1 LVIKLS
7 NPDKNQDKEPDDSG
21 KDNKESPENLFKMV
35 DDLLT
40 HTNSSRR
47 IFLIFIAS
55 ALIFAPVAL
64 VMGGILLGHP
74 RYSIANLERHH
85 EEIGSNMTFAGNMA
99 RNGTQLFLVEK
110 NGSSVISEI
119 PFHPPPLH
127 TMHQDAPTFIVIQVF
142 IFVCII
148 FAAVLLFVA
157 LKEYSFFSK
166 WNARYKRYRSTQDKI
181 DDELGKD

>member
-1 LVIKLS
+1 LS
-7 NPDKNQDKEPDDSG
+7 DPDKNQDKEPDKG
-21 KDNKESPENLFKMV
+21 KDDKESPENLFRMV

-55 ALIFAPVAL
+55 ALIFAPIAL

-74 RYSIANLERHH
+74 RYSIANLERYH
-85 EEIGSNMTFAGNMA
+85 EEMGSNMTSVGNMTH
-99 RNGTQLFLVEK
+99 NGTQLFLVEM
-110 NGSSVISEI
+110 NGSSILREV
-119 PFHPPPLH
+119 PFHPPPLRA
-127 TMHQDAPTFIVIQVF
+127 MHQDAPIFLGIQVF

-157 LKEYSFFSK
+157 LKEYRFFLK
-166 WNARYKRYRSTQDKI
+166 WNTRYKRYRSTQDKI

>member
-1 LVIKLS
+1 MS
-7 NPDKNQDKEPDDSG
+7 NPDKEPDKEPSVG
-21 KDNKESPENLFKMV
+21 IDNKESPENLFKMI

-74 RYSIANLERHH
+74 RYSIANLESHH
-85 EEIGSNMTFAGNMA
+85 EQMGNSMNFVGNMTH
-99 RNGTQLFLVEK
+99 NGTQLFLVEK
-110 NGSSVISEI
+110 NGSSIVREI
-119 PFHPPPLH
+119 PFHPHLR
-127 TMHQDAPTFIVIQVF
+127 TMHQDMPIFLGIQVF
-142 IFVCII
+142 IFICII

-157 LKEYSFFSK
+157 LKEYRFFSK
-166 WNARYKRYRSTQDKI
+166 WNVRYKKYKSTQDKI

>member
-1 LVIKLS
+1 MS
-7 NPDKNQDKEPDDSG
+7 NPDKEPNKEPNG
-21 KDNKESPENLFKMV
+21 GIDNKESPENLFKMI

-74 RYSIANLERHH
+74 RYSIANLESHH
-85 EEIGSNMTFAGNMA
+85 EQMGNMNFVGNMT

-110 NGSSVISEI
+110 NGSSIVSEI
-119 PFHPPPLH
+119 PFHPPLRA
-127 TMHQDAPTFIVIQVF
+127 MHQDAPIFLGIQVF
-142 IFVCII
+142 IFICII

-157 LKEYSFFSK
+157 LKEYRFFSK
-166 WNARYKRYRSTQDKI
+166 WNSRYTKYKSTQDKI

>member
-1 LVIKLS
+1 MS
-7 NPDKNQDKEPDDSG
+7 NPDKNQDKEPNEDKDD
-21 KDNKESPENLFKMV
+21 KEAPGNLFKMV

-74 RYSIANLERHH
+74 RYSIANLERYH
-85 EEIGSNMTFAGNMA
+85 EEMGSNMAFVGNMTH
-99 RNGTQLFLVEK
+99 NGTQLFLVEK
-110 NGSSVISEI
+110 NGSSIISEI
-119 PFHPPPLH
+119 PFHPPLRA
-127 TMHQDAPTFIVIQVF
+127 MHQDAPIFLGIQVF
-142 IFVCII
+142 IFICII

-166 WNARYKRYRSTQDKI
+166 WNVRYKRYKSTQDKI

>member
-1 LVIKLS
+1 MS
-7 NPDKNQDKEPDDSG
+7 NPDKEPDKEPSEGIDS
-21 KDNKESPENLFKMV
+21 KESPENLFKMI

-74 RYSIANLERHH
+74 RYSIANLESHH
-85 EEIGSNMTFAGNMA
+85 EEIGGNMTTFAGNMTHSG
-99 RNGTQLFLVEK
+99 NQLFIVEK
-110 NGSSVISEI
+110 NGSSIVREI
-119 PFHPPPLH
+119 PFHPPLRA
-127 TMHQDAPTFIVIQVF
+127 MHQDAPIFLGIQVF
-142 IFVCII
+142 IFICII

-166 WNARYKRYRSTQDKI
+166 WNSRYKKYKSTQDKI

>member
-1 LVIKLS
+1 MS
-7 NPDKNQDKEPDDSG
+7 NPDKEPDKEPSG
-21 KDNKESPENLFKMV
+21 GIGNKESPENLFKMI

-74 RYSIANLERHH
+74 RYSIANLESHH
-85 EEIGSNMTFAGNMA
+85 EQMGNNMNFVGNMTH
-99 RNGTQLFLVEK
+99 NGTQLFLVEK
-110 NGSSVISEI
+110 NGSTIVSEV
-119 PFHPPPLH
+119 PFHPPLRA
-127 TMHQDAPTFIVIQVF
+127 MHQDAPIFLGIQIF
-142 IFVCII
+142 IFICII

-166 WNARYKRYRSTQDKI
+166 WNVRYKKYKSNQDKI

>member
-1 LVIKLS
+1 MS
-7 NPDKNQDKEPDDSG
+7 NPDKNQDEKPNED

-35 DDLLT
+35 DDFLT

-74 RYSIANLERHH
+74 RYSVANLERNH
-85 EEIGSNMTFAGNMA
+85 EEMGSNATFFGNMTH
-99 RNGTQLFLVEK
+99 NGNQLFLVEK
-110 NGSSVISEI
+110 NGSSVIEEV
-119 PFHPPPLH
+119 PFHPPPFH
-127 TMHQDAPTFIVIQVF
+127 AMRQDIPIFMGIQAF
-142 IFVCII
+142 IFICII

-166 WNARYKRYRSTQDKI
+166 WNVRYKRYRSTQDKI

>member
-1 LVIKLS
+1 MS
-7 NPDKNQDKEPDDSG
+7 EPEENQDKKPDDGDSG
-21 KDNKESPENLFKMV
+21 KRDPENMFKMI
-35 DDLLT
+35 DDLLS

-74 RYSIANLERHH
+74 RYSVLNLERNH
-85 EEIGSNMTFAGNMA
+85 EEMGNNMTSMSNMTSS
-99 RNGTQLFLVEK
+99 GTQLYLVEK
-110 NGSSVISEI
+110 NGDSIIREI
-119 PFHPPPLH
+119 PFHPPLH
-127 TMHQDAPTFIVIQVF
+127 PMHQDAPIFIGIQVF
-142 IFVCII
+142 IFICII

-166 WNARYKRYRSTQDKI
+166 WNARYKRYRTTQDKI

>member
-1 LVIKLS
+1 MS
-7 NPDKNQDKEPDDSG
+7 NPDKEPNEDAG
-21 KDNKESPENLFKMV
+21 NKESPENMFKMI
-35 DDLLT
+35 DDLLA

-64 VMGGILLGHP
+64 VTGGILLGHP
-74 RYSIANLERHH
+74 RYSITNLERHH
-85 EEIGSNMTFAGNMA
+85 EEMGNNMTFVGNMTH
-99 RNGTQLFLVEK
+99 NGTQLFLVEK
-110 NGSSVISEI
+110 NGSSIIREI
-119 PFHPPPLH
+119 PFHPPPLRA
-127 TMHQDAPTFIVIQVF
+127 MHQDAPIFLGIQAF

-157 LKEYSFFSK
+157 LKEYSFFAK
-166 WNARYKRYRSTQDKI
+166 WNARYKRYKSTQDKI

>member
-1 LVIKLS
+1 MS
-7 NPDKNQDKEPDDSG
+7 NPDKEPNEDIG
-21 KDNKESPENLFKMV
+21 NKESPENMFKMI
-35 DDLLT
+35 DDLLA

-64 VMGGILLGHP
+64 VTGGILLGHP
-74 RYSIANLERHH
+74 RYSIANLERYH
-85 EEIGSNMTFAGNMA
+85 EEMGNNMTFAGNMTH
-99 RNGTQLFLVEK
+99 NGTQLFLVEK
-110 NGSSVISEI
+110 NGSSIIREI
-119 PFHPPPLH
+119 PFHPPLRA
-127 TMHQDAPTFIVIQVF
+127 MHQDAPIFLGIQAF

-157 LKEYSFFSK
+157 LKEYSFFAK
-166 WNARYKRYRSTQDKI
+166 WNARYKRYRLTQDKI